1 MCFFTPDQQGQQ
13 GQGQGQEQGQ
23 EEKKECPLIIS
34 VADIGIQANAPR
46 GCLMDRSWLASFVVP
61 CHHSLFQHW
70 VYINLPH
77 KMLTCLRTV
86 SHGQFGYIDLA
97 RYDTQEGSR
106 EVYVK
111 RPIQEE
117 AEVDTDARRGYEPY
131 LQEVV
136 RQGLARFGM
145 PDHVPR
151 VLEVFRL
158 RNGSVCF
165 AMEQVEGGMTLDGF
179 LMGLRPSQDSGGGA
193 FCHAMIHLLYQVIMM
208 VWIMNDG
215 LRINH
220 RDLQPSNFL
229 LRRETMPV
237 SYSFTVDGMDEPV
250 TWTTQI
256 HLSLID
262 FGFACAGSMLTQQP
276 RLSLSTVYSR
286 RDPCPKDG
294 RDLFLFLGHLYS
306 DYYSWMSP
314 PLRRWFETW
323 LTIPGSD
330 FCGFLRKDKEASKRW
345 LYFLS
350 GSEEVF
356 QFRCCPAVVI
366 PSLRL
371 LEKECFGR
379 EG

>member
-1 MCFFTPDQQGQQ
+1 MCFLLGQEQ
-13 GQGQGQEQGQ
+13 QGQEQ
-23 EEKKECPLIIS
+23 EVACPWVIS
-34 VADIGIQANAPR
+34 VADMGIQARTPR
-46 GCLMDRSWLASFVVP
+46 GCLMDRSWLESFVVP

-77 KMLTCLRTV
+77 KMLTCIRTV

-97 RYDTQEGSR
+97 RYDTQEGTR
-106 EVYVK
+106 DVYVK

-117 AEVDTDARRGYEPY
+117 KAVAEEAKGDKTLYEPY

-136 RQGLARFGM
+136 RQGLAGFGM

-179 LMGLRPSQDSGGGA
+179 LLGLRPGPGGTRE
-193 FCHAMIHLLYQVIMM
+193 FSEVIIQLLYQVTMM
-208 VWIMNDG
+208 VWFMNDG
-215 LRINH
+215 LGVNH

-229 LRRETMPV
+229 LRKEAVPV
-237 SYSFTVDGMDEPV
+237 SYSFSVGLEEPV
-250 TWTTQI
+250 TWTTSF

-262 FGFACAGSMLTQQP
+262 FGFACAGSMDTQRA
-276 RLSLSTVYSR
+276 RLSLSTIYSR

-306 DYYSWMSP
+306 DCYSWMSA
-314 PLRRWFETW
+314 PLRRWFEHW
-323 LTIPGSD
+323 LAIPGSD
-330 FCGFLRKDKEASKRW
+330 FCGFLRKDKETSKRW

-356 QFRCCPAVVI
+356 QLRCCPAVVI

-371 LEKECFGR
+371 LERECFARG
-379 EG
+379 G

>member
-1 MCFFTPDQQGQQ
+1 M
-13 GQGQGQEQGQ
+13 
-23 EEKKECPLIIS
+23 
-34 VADIGIQANAPR
+34 
-46 GCLMDRSWLASFVVP
+46 
-61 CHHSLFQHW
+61 
-70 VYINLPH
+70 NLPH
-77 KMLTCLRTV
+77 KMLTCIRTV

-117 AEVDTDARRGYEPY
+117 VESERKGERTVYEPY

-136 RQGLARFGM
+136 RQGLAGFGM

-165 AMEQVEGGMTLDGF
+165 AMEQVEGGTLLDAYLLGI
-179 LMGLRPSQDSGGGA
+179 RPTGTGA
-193 FCHAMIHLLYQVIMM
+193 RTSTGEFSEVIIQLLYQVTMM
-208 VWIMNDG
+208 VWFMNDG
-215 LRINH
+215 LGINH

-229 LRRETMPV
+229 LRKEASPV
-237 SYSFTVDGMDEPV
+237 SYSFTVDGLEEPV
-250 TWTTQI
+250 AWTTHF

-262 FGFACAGSMLTQQP
+262 FGFACAGSMDNQRA
-276 RLSLSTVYSR
+276 RLSLSTIYSR

-306 DYYSWMSP
+306 DYYSWMSTP
-314 PLRRWFETW
+314 VRRWFETW
-323 LTIPGSD
+323 LEIPGSD

-356 QFRCCPAVVI
+356 QLRCCPAKVI

-371 LEKECFGR
+371 LERECFTTG
-379 EG
+379 G

>member
-1 MCFFTPDQQGQQ
+1 MCFVVSQD
-13 GQGQGQEQGQ
+13 QEQ
-23 EEKKECPLIIS
+23 EAKDVCPWVIS
-34 VADIGIQANAPR
+34 VADMGIQARAPR
-46 GCLMDRSWLASFVVP
+46 GCLMDRSWLESFIVP
-61 CHHSLFQHW
+61 CHHSLFQPLI
-70 VYINLPH
+70 YIDLPH
-77 KMLTCLRTV
+77 KKLTCLRTV

-117 AEVDTDARRGYEPY
+117 AEAEAERKGDKTLYEPY
-131 LQEVV
+131 LQEIV
-136 RQGLARFGM
+136 RQGLAGFGM
-145 PDHVPR
+145 PDHVPH

-165 AMEQVEGGMTLDGF
+165 AMEQVEGGITLDGF
-179 LMGLRPSQDSGGGA
+179 LLGLRPGPQRSMEEFSEIIVQ
-193 FCHAMIHLLYQVIMM
+193 LLYQVTMM
-208 VWIMNDG
+208 VWFMNDG
-215 LRINH
+215 LGVNH

-229 LRRETMPV
+229 LRREVTPV
-237 SYSFTVDGMDEPV
+237 SYSFEVDGLEEPV
-250 TWTTQI
+250 TWTTSF

-262 FGFACAGSMLTQQP
+262 FGFACAGSMETQRA
-276 RLSLSTVYSR
+276 RLSLSTIYSR

-306 DYYSWMSP
+306 EYSSWMSA
-314 PLRRWFETW
+314 PLRHWFETW
-323 LTIPGSD
+323 LAIPGSD

-356 QFRCCPAVVI
+356 QLRCCPARVI

-371 LEKECFGR
+371 LERECFARG
-379 EG
+379 G